1 MSSFADDTNFAPNNA
16 HSDSANSGSIRSEHV
31 GVPHMARGKGKINYW
46 TASDLKTLRR
56 LAGKRPAKG
65 IAKELK
71 RSEVAI
77 RLKAS
82 QEGISLRVE

>member
-1 MSSFADDTNFAPNNA
+1 
-16 HSDSANSGSIRSEHV
+16 
-31 GVPHMARGKGKINYW
+31 MARGKGKINYW